1 MRDDRHALQTP
12 LRIVEEI
19 HWNGDTAKKGSETN
33 SVLLK
38 VMTEGTGERY
48 YFVRPGQRLRRDKFL
63 SKTLMLTYC
72 RVKALK
78 KILGLDGLSLY
89 MVKKQLMRPAFLKLE
104 KECDTNLGC
113 DFLFFALSQ
122 PELKAKFEARVDF
135 AKWGEVNKAAV
146 GETGAVHAPSEWIPL
161 RRCTGLGSIPP

>member
-1 MRDDRHALQTP
+1 MVVETSH
-12 LRIVEEI
+12 RIKMEYQAVFQAK
-19 HWNGDTAKKGSETN
+19 TQAKKVSYGIAT
-33 SVLLK
+33 
-38 VMTEGTGERY
+38 
-48 YFVRPGQRLRRDKFL
+48 Q
-63 SKTLMLTYC
+63 
-72 RVKALK
+72 
-78 KILGLDGLSLY
+78 GLDGLSLY